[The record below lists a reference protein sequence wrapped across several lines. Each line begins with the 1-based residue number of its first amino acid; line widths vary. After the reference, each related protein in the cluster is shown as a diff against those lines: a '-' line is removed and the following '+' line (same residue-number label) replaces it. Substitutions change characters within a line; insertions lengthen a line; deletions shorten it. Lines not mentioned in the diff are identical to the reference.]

1 MIDSARC
8 VFDTRSF
15 YKYKQLFSP
24 KFSYERYF
32 LFPINIILSH
42 FLRDKHQHSSRDK
55 ETMAKEASSSSTTT
69 KLISLKA
76 ADGIVFEVEPYIA
89 KEMKIVQTFIDDD
102 AATATTT
109 IPLPNVYS
117 HELDRIVQYCRQHCI
132 FRDAGTSAKK
142 DAKDFNAEFVRVMSD
157 EELKALLLA
166 ANYLNMNDLLEFLS
180 QTIATRIQNKSVK
193 FVRKFFGVVND
204 YTPEEEARFR
214 EENAWAFQGVE
225 EDDEE

>member
-1 MIDSARC
+1 
-8 VFDTRSF
+8 
-15 YKYKQLFSP
+15 
-24 KFSYERYF
+24 
-32 LFPINIILSH
+32 
-42 FLRDKHQHSSRDK
+42 
-55 ETMAKEASSSSTTT
+55 MAKEASSSSTTT

-102 AATATTT
+102 AATAATT

-117 HELDRIVQYCRQHCI
+117 RELDRIVQYCRQHCI
-132 FRDAGTSAKK
+132 FRDAGASAKK

-225 EDDEE
+225 EDDEEWIETVLPLKHFNSSVVVLLIDN